1 MKRFVTT
8 AAMTAAS
15 CAMVLGGAG
24 IASASGD
31 HGRGHHDHHDS
42 YRHDHRGLY
51 NHRSGANAAG
61 FAAGSPGILSGN
73 NVQVPINIPINICG
87 NSLNLV
93 AALNPAFGNVCINR

>member
-31 HGRGHHDHHDS
+31 HGRHGRGDHFN
-42 YRHDHRGLY
+42 RHDHRGLY

-87 NSLNLV
+87 NSVNV
-93 AALNPAFGNVCINR
+93 AALLNPAFGNVCLNR

>member
-1 MKRFVTT
+1 MKRFVK
-8 AAMTAAS
+8 AAAVSAAS
-15 CAMVLGGAG
+15 CAVVLSGAG

-31 HGRGHHDHHDS
+31 GHHGGRGHNHFRS
-42 YRHDHRGLY
+42 DHRALY

-87 NSLNLV
+87 NSLSV
-93 AALNPAFGNVCINR
+93 ASLLNPAFGNVCLNR